1 MIKQLFE
8 RILPKYTKRRLAI
21 RLALYAAKRP
31 WRIPQRVNRTN
42 ILLFREFANLEAHCA
57 ICGHRGTLFFEMPD
71 LKLRRDHGIG
81 LFRETLQC
89 KSCGSTMRQRTL
101 ALVLMKV
108 LLEHFGISGSTL
120 SEVVARNQDLAF
132 WDTDAFS
139 PLSAIVSSG
148 RNSVLSKF
156 VPSEPFGAE
165 LEEKIF
171 NIDLQKISFPSS
183 SYDVILSS
191 DVMEHVR
198 DDASAH
204 AEIFRCL
211 KPGGAYVFTVPY
223 NEDRARTTHLIQTSS
238 ARDLFLGIPHF
249 HGDPIRGGIL
259 AYRIY
264 GRELIDQ
271 LESIGF
277 VVRFHWIDSPAEGI
291 ISGDCFVATKPA

>member
-1 MIKQLFE
+1 MIKQFLE

-31 WRIPQRVNRTN
+31 WRIHQRINRTN
-42 ILLFREFANLEAHCA
+42 IFLFREFNNCQAHCT
-57 ICGHRGTLFFEMPD
+57 ICDHRGSLFFEMPD
-71 LKLRRDHGIG
+71 LKLRREHGIG

-101 ALVLMKV
+101 ALVLKKV

-120 SEVVARNQDLAF
+120 RDAVARGDGLAL

-148 RNSVLSKF
+148 RLSVLSKF

-165 LEEKIF
+165 LAAKTF
-171 NIDLQKISFPSS
+171 NIDLQKISFPSN

-191 DVMEHVR
+191 DVMEHIR
-198 DDASAH
+198 DDSSAH

-211 KPGGAYVFTVPY
+211 KPGGAYIFTVPY
-223 NEDRARTTHLIQTSS
+223 NEDKARTTFLIQTSS
-238 ARDLFLGIPHF
+238 ERDLFLGLPHF
-249 HGDPIRGGIL
+249 HGDPIKGGIL

-264 GRELIDQ
+264 GRELINQ

-277 VVRFHWIDSPAEGI
+277 VVRFFWIDLPVEGI
-291 ISGDCFVATKPA
+291 VSGDCFVATKPT